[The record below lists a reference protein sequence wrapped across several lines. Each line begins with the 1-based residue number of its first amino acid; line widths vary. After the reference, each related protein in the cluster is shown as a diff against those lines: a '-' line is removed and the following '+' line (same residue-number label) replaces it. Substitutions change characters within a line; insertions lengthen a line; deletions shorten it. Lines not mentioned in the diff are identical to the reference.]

1 MSKLLLVGLGSLV
14 LIGCTDQQGATA
26 NGEERAVIAPDRHAQ
41 NTTNPAEICLSNFS
55 HTLPCS
61 DQLKPKP
68 ENKQLRWALI
78 RNEMLPLEH

>member
-1 MSKLLLVGLGSLV
+1 MSKLLLVGLACLGLA
-14 LIGCTDQQGATA
+14 GCSDQPGATA
-26 NGEERAVIAPDRHAQ
+26 TGDERAVIGHNRRAQ
-41 NTTNPAEICLSNFS
+41 NTANPAEICLSNYS

-78 RNEMLPLEH
+78 RNEILPIEQ